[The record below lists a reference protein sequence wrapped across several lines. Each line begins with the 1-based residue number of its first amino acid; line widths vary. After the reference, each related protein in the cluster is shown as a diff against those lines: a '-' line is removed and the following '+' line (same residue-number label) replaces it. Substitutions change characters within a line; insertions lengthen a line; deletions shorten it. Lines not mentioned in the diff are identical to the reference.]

1 MYVGYSPYAP
11 GTLGSLPGVIICFF
25 LSQLDP
31 VIYAAAYLTS
41 FLTAIWA
48 ASIASKY
55 FAQKDPGQIVC
66 DEVVGF
72 MTAMFLIPFTLFN
85 VIIVFLLF
93 RIFDIFKPFPINVID
108 RKMESDFG
116 IVLDDVAAGI
126 YSNIAFRLLMLL
138 WSKPA

>member
-11 GTLGSLPGVIICFF
+11 GTFGSLPGVIICFF
-25 LSQLDP
+25 LSQSGPL
-31 VIYAAAYLTS
+31 IYSAAYLTS

-66 DEVVGF
+66 DEVAGF
-72 MTAMFLIPFTLFN
+72 MTAMFLVPFTLFN

-108 RKMESDFG
+108 RKMESGFG

-126 YSNIAFRLLMLL
+126 YSNIAFRLIMLI
-138 WSKPA
+138 

>member
-11 GTLGSLPGVIICFF
+11 GTLGTLPGVIICFF
-25 LSQLDP
+25 LSQSGP

-66 DEVVGF
+66 DEVAGF
-72 MTAMFLIPFTLFN
+72 MTAMFLIPFILSN

-93 RIFDIFKPFPINVID
+93 RIFDIFKPFPINMID
-108 RKMESDFG
+108 RKMKSGFG
-116 IVLDDVAAGI
+116 IVFDDILAGI
-126 YSNIAFRLLMLL
+126 YANLTFRLLAQFVAL
-138 WSKPA
+138 